1 MTAEELK
8 AAVRD
13 YAELLAVEPD
23 LHALML
29 ATVRA
34 WAERY
39 APEAKCVTLVGQFQG
54 GLPDLVLTVPMRPCD
69 EPSLL
74 TS

>member
-1 MTAEELK
+1 MTAE
-8 AAVRD
+8 AANARL
-13 YAELLAVEPD
+13 AELLAVEPD

-39 APEAKCVTLVGQFQG
+39 AADAQSASVLVDRGIDKPMDRCVV
-54 GLPDLVLTVPMRPCD
+54 
-69 EPSLL
+69 SLAA
-74 TS
+74 SSSQPAV